1 MVSFMYGCKSSYGCN
16 DNNGENA
23 QTGYRDCNEK
33 QESGQL
39 IGYSMR
45 EAEPFDDEQGW
56 YLIDNLD
63 DDDDSSQDP

>member
-1 MVSFMYGCKSSYGCN
+1 MPANCR
-16 DNNGENA
+16 NG
-23 QTGYRDCNEK
+23 NEK

-45 EAEPFDDEQGW
+45 EAEAFDYDQGY

-63 DDDDSSQDP
+63 DDDDSSPDP